1 MGWMHRFDIRRAC
14 GCKRLGQPIAAI
26 GFVAVLMAAM
36 PAKADFVESIDTSD
50 CFGNTGI
57 LRNTATKL
65 SGSYTCASGASAQ
78 SFSDIGSGTLGG
90 FATTGNLG
98 RGTGEA
104 EAVFGENLIFLPN
117 QNVPIT
123 VSMTF
128 TGAITG
134 GLASGP
140 TGNAFVFQAAVNN
153 GSGNFGVTGVDGATN
168 VKTLASGAGVGSS
181 FATTSTETDTSLAR
195 GAIDI
200 TLTETSVVNTG
211 TAGDIL
217 ISAFLNVQEHPAVLG
232 VESTV
237 DFLDPASFSF
247 SVPTGTPFTFDGFLE
262 APTGSTGGGGT
273 NSVPEP
279 GTLALFG
286 SALAA
291 LALYP
296 RRNKAAAGS
305 RVKASVI

>member
-1 MGWMHRFDIRRAC
+1 MQRFDTASGRIALR
-14 GCKRLGQPIAAI
+14 QPIAVLA
-26 GFVAVLMAAM
+26 FVAGLTAAL
-36 PAKADFVESIDTSD
+36 PAKADFIESIDTSD
-50 CFGNTGI
+50 CIGNTGI

-65 SGSYTCASGASAQ
+65 SGTYTCASGATAQ

-98 RGTGEA
+98 RGTGES
-104 EAVFGENLIFLPN
+104 EAVFGENLVFLPN
-117 QNVPIT
+117 QNIAIT

-134 GLASGP
+134 GQASGP
-140 TGNAFVFQAAVNN
+140 SGNVFVFQAAVNN

-168 VKTLASGAGVGSS
+168 IKTLASGAGISSS
-181 FATTSTETDTSLAR
+181 FTTTSTETDTSLAR

-211 TAGDIL
+211 TSGNVD
-217 ISAFLNVQEHPAVLG
+217 ISAFLNVQEDPAVLG

-262 APTGSTGGGGT
+262 ASAGGTGEGGGGSGGGT

-279 GTLALFG
+279 GTLTLLG

-291 LALYP
+291 LALC
-296 RRNKAAAGS
+296 RRRRKARITSAA
-305 RVKASVI
+305 